1 MCSFIA
7 RFGLPDSPRH
17 GNSITLSPNGRL
29 AVTTDEFGRVMLLDA
44 KKAVVVRLWKGAL
57 LITESVLPLSL
68 LLLSSSTQH
77 LICFVS
83 WSDLWLSASAF
94 IMKLG
99 QLCLS
104 YYSVCH

>member
-44 KKAVVVRLWKGAL
+44 KKAIVVRLWKGAL
-57 LITESVLPLSL
+57 
-68 LLLSSSTQH
+68 
-77 LICFVS
+77 F
-83 WSDLWLSASAF
+83 
-94 IMKLG
+94 
-99 QLCLS
+99 
-104 YYSVCH
+104 